1 MNYTDTSIALLEA
14 ISRSR
19 ELTDAETDEMARLVK
34 QQKQNT
40 ARRWYYATL
49 PAYRDK
55 RKKQRRTPEQLKRDA
70 ERRRERAANDPA
82 YRALRNAQS
91 HTGRK

>member
-55 RKKQRRTPEQLKRDA
+55 RKKRTPEQLKRNA